1 MEKLELVKYE
11 GNDKCI
17 FALLKESDAEEYY
30 LLYSKVNNL
39 FLEHK
44 RDSDYSDMC
53 LNKGIVITQYS
64 TTITIDLA
72 NGFKIVSL
80 DSKKD
85 YETIIAVVKE
95 LL

>member
-1 MEKLELVKYE
+1 MEKLELIKYE

-17 FALLKESDAEEYY
+17 FGLLKESDAEEYY
-30 LLYSKVNNL
+30 LFYSKVNSL
-39 FLEHK
+39 LLENK
-44 RDSDYSDMC
+44 RESDYTDMC

-85 YETIIAVVKE
+85 YESIIAVVKE